1 MVEKESRTNQAQ
13 RENNDEYA
21 DALKS
26 AMDMINELPREGG
39 RSGSDRRSRKDRRV
53 K

>member
-1 MVEKESRTNQAQ
+1 MVENKRRTNQDQ

-26 AMDMINELPREGG
+26 TMEMITELPREGG